1 MQALPSRTHAAFQCA
16 LKFNKKCL
24 KGRLEQLQT
33 LEGELGTETLDIDS
47 EKGRLVYRSWRHC
60 LNGAIRANTALERR
74 IRVGRL
80 AFSLPESKEM
90 TSAQWNSVGGA
101 LQLRCLAKSYGL
113 LGSVLNY
120 DSEGKTHVELS
131 FHETTAKRGNF
142 ILPSDAMSRP
152 CVSIQNADPHK
163 FYSTIMIDADVPL
176 EQLNRRC
183 QLSLW
188 AK

>member
-1 MQALPSRTHAAFQCA
+1 MQALPTRTHAAFQWA
-16 LKFNKKCL
+16 LKFNKECS
-24 KGRLEQLQT
+24 KGRLEQLQA
-33 LEGELGTETLDIDS
+33 LERQLGMKTPDADS

-60 LNGAIRANTALERR
+60 LSGAIRINTALERR

-80 AFSLPESKEM
+80 AFSLPESREM
-90 TSAQWNSVGGA
+90 TSAQWNSSGGA

-131 FHETTAKRGNF
+131 FQEATAKRGNF
-142 ILPSDAMSRP
+142 ILPSDSMSRP
-152 CVSIQNADPHK
+152 CVSIQNADPQK
-163 FYSTIMIDADVPL
+163 FYSTIMVDADVPL

-183 QLSLW
+183 QLTLW